1 MKFKLIAL
9 SLCMIASA
17 NVVKGQEYGKDV
29 STTENKHEIR
39 LSVSDG
45 LTLGSADILGIGL
58 SDAITGSKRTNQSNS
73 MVYGIGYRYALNR
86 FRLGGDLGFAQS
98 SSQLTLGGEKTPSIK
113 EKELNFL
120 ILPTAEFV
128 YYKRRLVELYGT
140 AAAGVNL
147 VCHTEKGLSEAG
159 KAAARQ
165 TDLSTSFAYQINPI
179 ALRVGNDHIGG
190 FLEAMDSPA
199 FLCLYPKQGMVRRP
213 ERTGQASF
221 PL

>member
-17 NVVKGQEYGKDV
+17 NVVKGQEYGKGV

-98 SSQLTLGGEKTPSIK
+98 SSQLTLSGEKTPSIK
-113 EKELNFL
+113 EKELNF
-120 ILPTAEFV
+120 FV
-128 YYKRRLVELYGT
+128 W
-140 AAAGVNL
+140 
-147 VCHTEKGLSEAG
+147 
-159 KAAARQ
+159 
-165 TDLSTSFAYQINPI
+165 
-179 ALRVGNDHIGG
+179 
-190 FLEAMDSPA
+190 
-199 FLCLYPKQGMVRRP
+199 
-213 ERTGQASF
+213 
-221 PL
+221 

>member
-86 FRLGGDLGFAQS
+86 FRLGLLIARSGFCPIQQPADSEWRKNSFHQRK
-98 SSQLTLGGEKTPSIK
+98 GI
-113 EKELNFL
+113 
-120 ILPTAEFV
+120 EF
-128 YYKRRLVELYGT
+128 
-140 AAAGVNL
+140 
-147 VCHTEKGLSEAG
+147 
-159 KAAARQ
+159 
-165 TDLSTSFAYQINPI
+165 P
-179 ALRVGNDHIGG
+179 
-190 FLEAMDSPA
+190 DSA
-199 FLCLYPKQGMVRRP
+199 H
-213 ERTGQASF
+213 S
-221 PL
+221 

>member
-98 SSQLTLGGEKTPSIK
+98 SSQLTLSGEKTPSIK

-128 YYKRRLVELYGT
+128 LLQTQTCRTLRNSRSRCKPGTPHRKRPFG
-140 AAAGVNL
+140 
-147 VCHTEKGLSEAG
+147 S
-159 KAAARQ
+159 RQ
-165 TDLSTSFAYQINPI
+165 GSSTSNRPVNFFRLSDQP
-179 ALRVGNDHIGG
+179 DCP
-190 FLEAMDSPA
+190 S
-199 FLCLYPKQGMVRRP
+199 RR
-213 ERTGQASF
+213 Q
-221 PL
+221 

>member
-9 SLCMIASA
+9 SLCMVASA
-17 NVVKGQEYGKDV
+17 NVVKGQSCQKDC
-29 STTENKHEIR
+29 SASENRHEVR

-45 LTLGSADILGIGL
+45 LTLGSVDILGIGL

-73 MVYGIGYRYALNR
+73 MVYGFGYRYALKR
-86 FRLGGDLGFAQS
+86 FRLGGDFGFAQS
-98 SSQLTLGGEKTPSIK
+98 SSQLTLNGEQSPSIK

-140 AAAGVNL
+140 ASAGVNL
-147 VCHTEKGLSEAG
+147 VRHTEKGLSDAG
-159 KAAARQ
+159 KAAARK

-179 ALRVGNDHIGG
+179 ALRVGNNRSGGVVEAGFGHKG
-190 FLEAMDSPA
+190 FLTAGVSMR
-199 FLCLYPKQGMVRRP
+199 F
-213 ERTGQASF
+213 
-221 PL
+221 

>member
-17 NVVKGQEYGKDV
+17 NVVKGQEYGKGV

-98 SSQLTLGGEKTPSIK
+98 SSQLTLSGEKRPFGS
-113 EKELNFL
+113 
-120 ILPTAEFV
+120 
-128 YYKRRLVELYGT
+128 
-140 AAAGVNL
+140 
-147 VCHTEKGLSEAG
+147 
-159 KAAARQ
+159 RQ
-165 TDLSTSFAYQINPI
+165 GSSTSNRPVNFFRLSDQP
-179 ALRVGNDHIGG
+179 DC
-190 FLEAMDSPA
+190 SS
-199 FLCLYPKQGMVRRP
+199 RR
-213 ERTGQASF
+213 Q
-221 PL
+221 

>member
-98 SSQLTLGGEKTPSIK
+98 SSQLTLSGEKTPSIK

-147 VCHTEKGLSEAG
+147 VRHTEKGLSEAG
-159 KAAARQ
+159 KATARQ
-165 TDLSTSFAYQINPI
+165 TDHGRRRRQ
-179 ALRVGNDHIGG
+179 LRNKRLL
-190 FLEAMDSPA
+190 FQYLEAMDSPA